1 MNQILTILKG
11 SLLTP
16 IKGFKKEYL
25 PLLLIY
31 FAYGA
36 QSFTGIAMTF
46 WEKDN
51 LTLSTDQLL
60 MISVWVMMPWT
71 MKVLVGP
78 LVDSVKILGSNR
90 KIYIIIG
97 AALVA
102 LQFVILASMGMEAPW
117 LMDFGFSQYQLYL
130 VAAILGACGFM
141 IQDVTADAMSTEV
154 VNREGKTDE
163 EIKSELGLVQV
174 LGRLSLYI
182 ALMAVAGISG
192 WVAGEYDFSTV
203 MWMSLW
209 IPALSVVGVLFLT
222 LHEGDREKRVGKVD
236 HSIWMAGILYVGFS
250 LWMAFSEIPYGQEI
264 SFGVSFV
271 ILGTLL
277 WRILKNLSTSKINL
291 ILSTLFVIFVY
302 RAVPSV
308 GPGFSWF
315 AIDELGFDPV
325 FFGVLK
331 QTGSIIGV
339 VALWLMANWMIRQA
353 VRKIF
358 TVLVI
363 LGTIL
368 MIPDLILYFGWY
380 ENLGLSAKFVA
391 LADTALESP
400 LANLSMIPMLAL
412 IAYHAPAQSRATWF
426 AVAASM
432 MNLSLTASA
441 IWTKYLNQW
450 FIVSRE
456 IKNESGAIT
465 TAENYSNLG
474 DLMIVVTIIG
484 FVLPLAVIWLFL
496 GEDKDH

>member
-1 MNQILTILKG
+1 MNKFINGFKNAF
-11 SLLTP
+11 LTP

-36 QSFTGIAMTF
+36 QGFTAVSMTF

-51 LTLSTDQLL
+51 LTLSTEQLL
-60 MISVWVMMPWT
+60 MVSVWVMMPWT

-78 LVDSVKILGSNR
+78 FVDNVKILGSNR
-90 KIYIIIG
+90 KIYVLFG
-97 AALVA
+97 AILVA
-102 LQFVILASMGMEAPW
+102 LQFVILAGMGAKAPW
-117 LMDFGFSQYQLYL
+117 IMDFGFSQYQLYL
-130 VAAILGACGFM
+130 GAAILGSCGFM

-154 VNREGKTDE
+154 VKREGKTDE
-163 EIKSELGLVQV
+163 EIKAELGLVQV

-182 ALMAVAGISG
+182 ALMVVAGISG
-192 WVAGEYDFSTV
+192 IVADKYEFSQV

-209 IPALSVVGVLFLT
+209 IPIFSVVGALFVKLEPMKK
-222 LHEGDREKRVGKVD
+222 LEKIKID
-236 HSIWMAGILYVGFS
+236 HLVWGGAVVYVGFS
-250 LWMAFSEIPYGQEI
+250 LWMAFSEIKYGQEL
-264 SFGVSFV
+264 SFVVSFI
-271 ILGTLL
+271 ILGSLL
-277 WRILKNLSTSKINL
+277 WRILRKLSPSKINL

-302 RAVPSV
+302 RAMPST

-315 AIDELGFDPV
+315 AIDELGFDPL

-339 VALWLMANWMIRQA
+339 VALWLMADWMVTQS
-353 VRKIF
+353 VKKIF
-358 TVLVI
+358 TVLVV

-368 MIPDLILYFGWY
+368 MIPDLILYYGIH
-380 ENLGLSAKFVA
+380 EQLGLSPRFVA

-412 IAYHAPAQSRATWF
+412 IAYYAPAQSRATWF

-441 IWTKYLNQW
+441 LGTKYLNQL
-450 FIVSRE
+450 FVVSRE
-456 IKNESGAIT
+456 IKNEAGEIT
-465 TAENYSNLG
+465 TVADYSNLG
-474 DLMIVVTIIG
+474 DLMIIVAVIG
-484 FVLPLAVIWLFL
+484 FVLPLTVIWLFL
-496 GEDKDH
+496 KDRK